1 MPGPHNFLLGH
12 GERLVEPVT
21 LPGGGG
27 ATALPYTEE
36 EARSR
41 LRPQVRDAVR
51 RFAQLPAEA
60 CPDGQVVGVLTMHP
74 QFIAKSYH
82 PQQLLTDLGLSYVGA
97 RNAMIRPE
105 KWTKQEPPSLS
116 ETAELFV
123 AGRRAAFT
131 LWNQRMQAGLLPGG
145 DQLRKVEAF
154 RAPTAQERQRNIT
167 RLSAGPRLVEVGLHL
182 PPRIREK
189 ILTGFAEYVEFLGG
203 TAEIGHALQMPGIG
217 FVPVR
222 LAPEAMDR
230 LAQFAFMRVVR
241 PMPKLRAFHPVER
254 ATTAAGLKAPSLPNE
269 GAVDPDVRI
278 AVLDGGLDVD
288 GPMAPW
294 ARSHEVSGAC
304 EATGEYLDHGH
315 NVTSAA
321 LFGPL
326 TPGQQA
332 PRPFGTVDHFRVVD
346 EEPEDDLALYRT
358 LDRIDTVL
366 RENPHQLI
374 NLSLG
379 PDLPIED
386 DEIHP
391 WTALLDSWLSDGKRL
406 LTIAAGN
413 NGDLDRASGNARVQV
428 PSDSVNALSV
438 GAADSTRPSWRRA
451 QYSALGPG
459 RCPGMVKPDVL
470 SFGGDHKEPF
480 FFAAPYG
487 QDSPSMSLGTSF
499 AAPSALRMAAG
510 IRAHFGPVL
519 TPLALKALLIHC
531 AEDNPQDT
539 SERGWGRLPG
549 ELEHYVI
556 CPPHTARVVYQGKLA
571 PKQTVRM
578 FLPLPETVTSGDIQV
593 TATYCIAC
601 PTDPRAPRNY
611 TTSAFEPTFRP
622 NMERLSPT
630 GKVPKS
636 EPFFQARDYMS
647 EQELR
652 SDAHK
657 WETVKHKTAVFKADR
672 LKRPA
677 FDVRHVFRLDDLP
690 PDTNP
695 DVAYALVITL
705 KTPSVPDLYD
715 QVVRTYAARLE
726 ILQPRIDIP
735 ITIRP

>member
-1 MPGPHNFLLGH
+1 MPGPYNFLLGH

-27 ATALPYTEE
+27 PTELPYSEE
-36 EARSR
+36 EARLR

-51 RFAQLPAEA
+51 QFSQLPAEA

-82 PQQLLTDLGLSYVGA
+82 PHQLLTDLGLTYVGA
-97 RNAMIRPE
+97 RNAIVQPE
-105 KWTKQEPPSLS
+105 KWTRQEPPTPT
-116 ETAELFV
+116 ETAELFIS
-123 AGRRAAFT
+123 GRRAAFT
-131 LWNQRMQAGLLPGG
+131 LWNQRMQAGILPGG

-154 RAPTAQERQRNIT
+154 RAPAPQERQRNT
-167 RLSAGPRLVEVGLHL
+167 DQLAAGFPLVEVGLHL
-182 PPRIREK
+182 PSRIRQK
-189 ILTGFAEYVEFLGG
+189 ILTGFADYVEGLGG
-203 TAEIGHALQMPGIG
+203 SAEISHALQMPGIG

-222 LAPEAMDR
+222 IAPESIDK
-230 LAQFAFMRVVR
+230 LSLFAFMRVVR
-241 PMPKLRAFHPVER
+241 PMPKLRAFHPMER
-254 ATTAAGLKAPSLPNE
+254 ATSAAGFEAPSLPSE
-269 GAVDPDVRI
+269 GAVDPNVRM
-278 AVLDGGLDVD
+278 AVLDGGLEQD

-294 ARSHEVSGAC
+294 ARSNEVSGTGN
-304 EATGEYLDHGH
+304 ATSEYLAHGH

-326 TPGQQA
+326 IPGQPA
-332 PRPFGTVDHFRVVD
+332 PRPFGAVDHFRVVD

-358 LDRIDTVL
+358 LDRIDQVL
-366 RENPHQLI
+366 QNNPHELI

-413 NGDLDRASGNARVQV
+413 NGDLDRPSGNARVQV

-451 QYSALGPG
+451 VYSALGPG

-470 SFGGDHKEPF
+470 SFGGDAKEPY

-487 QDSPSMSLGTSF
+487 EASPRMSRGTSF
-499 AAPSALRMAAG
+499 AAPSALRIAAG

-519 TPLALKALLIHC
+519 SPLALKALLVHC
-531 AEDNPQDT
+531 AEDNDQDT
-539 SERGWGRLPG
+539 SERGWGRLPA
-549 ELEHYVI
+549 ELDDYVT
-556 CPPHTARVVYQGKLA
+556 CAPHTARVVYQGKLR
-571 PKQTVRM
+571 PKQTIRM
-578 FLPLPETVTSGDIQV
+578 FLPLPETLTSGDVQI

-622 NMERLSPT
+622 NIERLNPS
-630 GKVPKS
+630 GKIPKS
-636 EPFFQARDYMS
+636 DSFFQARDYMS
-647 EQELR
+647 EQDLR

-690 PDTNP
+690 PDSSP
-695 DVAYALVITL
+695 EVSYALVITL
-705 KTPSVPDLYD
+705 KTPAVADLYD

-726 ILQPRIDIP
+726 VLQPVIDIP
-735 ITIRP
+735 IPLQS

>member
-1 MPGPHNFLLGH
+1 
-12 GERLVEPVT
+12 
-21 LPGGGG
+21 
-27 ATALPYTEE
+27 
-36 EARSR
+36 
-41 LRPQVRDAVR
+41 
-51 RFAQLPAEA
+51 
-60 CPDGQVVGVLTMHP
+60 
-74 QFIAKSYH
+74 
-82 PQQLLTDLGLSYVGA
+82 
-97 RNAMIRPE
+97 
-105 KWTKQEPPSLS
+105 
-116 ETAELFV
+116 
-123 AGRRAAFT
+123 
-131 LWNQRMQAGLLPGG
+131 
-145 DQLRKVEAF
+145 
-154 RAPTAQERQRNIT
+154 
-167 RLSAGPRLVEVGLHL
+167 
-182 PPRIREK
+182 
-189 ILTGFAEYVEFLGG
+189 
-203 TAEIGHALQMPGIG
+203 
-217 FVPVR
+217 
-222 LAPEAMDR
+222 
-230 LAQFAFMRVVR
+230 
-241 PMPKLRAFHPVER
+241 
-254 ATTAAGLKAPSLPNE
+254 
-269 GAVDPDVRI
+269 
-278 AVLDGGLDVD
+278 
-288 GPMAPW
+288 
-294 ARSHEVSGAC
+294 
-304 EATGEYLDHGH
+304 
-315 NVTSAA
+315 
-321 LFGPL
+321 
-326 TPGQQA
+326 
-332 PRPFGTVDHFRVVD
+332 
-346 EEPEDDLALYRT
+346 
-358 LDRIDTVL
+358 
-366 RENPHQLI
+366 
-374 NLSLG
+374 
-379 PDLPIED
+379 
-386 DEIHP
+386 
-391 WTALLDSWLSDGKRL
+391 
-406 LTIAAGN
+406 
-413 NGDLDRASGNARVQV
+413 
-428 PSDSVNALSV
+428 
-438 GAADSTRPSWRRA
+438 
-451 QYSALGPG
+451 
-459 RCPGMVKPDVL
+459 
-470 SFGGDHKEPF
+470 
-480 FFAAPYG
+480 
-487 QDSPSMSLGTSF
+487 MSLGTSF

-652 SDAHK
+652 SDSHK

-705 KTPSVPDLYD
+705 KTPAVPDLYD